1 VFTETEDEEEREHK
15 LEMVRSALIEGLPV
29 PSISGASPIPTVY
42 VAGERGGA
50 SRRRE
55 PSKLD
60 FTGFGLSSSTLQLP
74 GMAIKGAKVPTS
86 LRPFLFFF
94 LYC

>member
-1 VFTETEDEEEREHK
+1 MFTETEDEDEREHK

-29 PSISGASPIPTVY
+29 PSISGASPVPTVY
-42 VAGERGGA
+42 VAERGGA

-55 PSKLD
+55 SSKLD

-74 GMAIKGAKVPTS
+74 
-86 LRPFLFFF
+86 
-94 LYC
+94 